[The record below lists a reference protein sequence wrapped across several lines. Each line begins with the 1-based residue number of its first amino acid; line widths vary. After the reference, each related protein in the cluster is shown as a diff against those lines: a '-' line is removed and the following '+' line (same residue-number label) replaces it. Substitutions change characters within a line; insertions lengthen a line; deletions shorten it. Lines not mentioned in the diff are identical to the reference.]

1 MKLNIHKIL
10 ITMEKEC
17 ILENDPKILKESNK
31 EYVHIKIIYNRDI
44 EKNENGIDLNISE
57 NNLNKFYNN
66 DNTIDRENI
75 ISKTNL
81 ASFSY
86 IEYGSQNYNIENN
99 EEIEESSD
107 RILQY
112 YKNDKEK
119 YDKLNKNIK
128 LINSWSLI
136 KKSSKEEIFELKENF
151 NKEYNFIEEYKNEN
165 TGFYAIFVENKKT
178 KEKIIAIRWT
188 DEILKDSLN
197 WNLAIMFWDNIPK
210 QLADLILFIE
220 KLKND
225 NTLKNTD
232 KITLLWHSLWW
243 NLSQL
248 WWRIYDW
255 FVKDIYNFN
264 WPWTDWIKWS
274 INLDW
279 YSEKEKNIIIGVI
292 NKYNKKEQL
301 EPVWWYNIISDE
313 FISKWREHYWN
324 TIEISSEFHSI
335 DYIAKYI
342 KEIPNDC
349 FNKAS
354 ELYFNEFNK
363 IRNISEKKSKK
374 NETKDQNNLQ
384 NN

>member
-1 MKLNIHKIL
+1 M
-10 ITMEKEC
+10 MEKEC
-17 ILENDPKILKESNK
+17 FLENDPQILKESNK
-31 EYVHIKIIYNRDI
+31 EYVHIKIIYNKDI
-44 EKNENGIDLNISE
+44 ENDENGTELNISE

-99 EEIEESSD
+99 EEIEEPND
-107 RILQY
+107 KILQY
-112 YKNDKEK
+112 YENDKEK
-119 YDKLNKNIK
+119 YEKLKKNIK
-128 LINSWSLI
+128 LINSGSLI
-136 KKSSKEEIFELKENF
+136 KKSSKEKIFELKENF

-178 KEKIIAIRWT
+178 KEKIIAIRGT

-197 WNLAIMFWDNIPK
+197 RNLSIFFGDSIPK

-232 KITLLWHSLWW
+232 KITLLGHSLGG

-248 WWRIYDW
+248 GGRIYDG

-264 WPWTDWIKWS
+264 GPGTDGIKGS
-274 INLDW
+274 INLDG

-301 EPVWWYNIISDE
+301 EPVGGYNIISDE
-313 FISKWREHYWN
+313 FISKFREHYGN
-324 TIEISSEFHSI
+324 TIEISSEFHGI
-335 DYIAKYI
+335 DYIGKYI

-349 FNKAS
+349 FDKAS
-354 ELYFNEFNK
+354 ETYFNELNK
-363 IRNISEKKSKK
+363 IRRNISDKKSNK
-374 NETKDQNNLQ
+374 NELKGYNNLQ
-384 NN
+384 NNNINHVIGK